1 MGKFSTEVQLSR
13 EMSVFDVTLIGV
25 GAMVAAGVAPTRQTQ
40 RNAAPACWL
49 ALLAYGSLGRGPPL
63 QVQVCCR
70 ESFPPKTGIRP

>member
-25 GAMVAAGVAPTRQTQ
+25 GAMIGAGVAPTRRTPS
-40 RNAAPACWL
+40 NAAPACWL
-49 ALLAYGSLGRGPPL
+49 ALLARVSVRRGPVL
-63 QVQVCCR
+63 QVQACCR